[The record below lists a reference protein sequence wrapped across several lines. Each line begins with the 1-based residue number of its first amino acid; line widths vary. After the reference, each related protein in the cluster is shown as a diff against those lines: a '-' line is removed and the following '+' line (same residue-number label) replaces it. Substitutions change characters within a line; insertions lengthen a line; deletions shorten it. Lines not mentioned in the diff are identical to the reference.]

1 MNTPESKGPT
11 NADSPLVEPDQSQ
24 NTAAQPTD
32 IDTDSILR
40 LTESLPGD
48 DTTLESQSETGSE
61 TGSES
66 GDQPVPS
73 PQGFNVLAIVSLI
86 LALVASPL
94 TIIFGYIAVG
104 QARRANQ
111 RGEGIAWVAIG
122 LGWAWLIAWV
132 VLSITLGTIWL
143 EL

>member
-1 MNTPESKGPT
+1 MNTPGPKNPT
-11 NADSPLVEPDQSQ
+11 NADSPLVEPGQSQ
-24 NTAAQPTD
+24 NAASLPTD
-32 IDTDSILR
+32 IDTEGIMK
-40 LTESLPGD
+40 LTPSLPVD
-48 DTTLESQSETGSE
+48 DTTLDSRD
-61 TGSES
+61 ES
-66 GDQPVPS
+66 GSDVSDEAEDQPVTV
-73 PQGFNVLAIVSLI
+73 PQCVNVLAIVSLV

-104 QARRANQ
+104 QARRAHQ

-132 VLSITLGTIWL
+132 VLGITLGTIWF